1 MSAERSPGPMVEGAG
16 GAVALA
22 TREAGEGPAIL
33 LLHGIGGNR
42 TVWNTVIP
50 LLASD
55 FRVIAPDLRGH
66 GRTVAP
72 PGSTFSFEEMLGDVV
87 KVLDDRGLD
96 SAHWV
101 GLSGGALLALRA
113 ALDARPRCRSLTMVS
128 GAAYTDSHT
137 RAIAQRWAETYAK
150 EGPDPFALRLLK
162 DLYYPDWIEDHL
174 DFADEL
180 RKDVKEHDYRPAV
193 RWAEGMARFDE
204 RNRIASISVPTLIVQ
219 AMDDA
224 IVDASHG
231 RILRQT
237 IPGAQIRIFPQTG
250 HMIPVER
257 PRELAEAIAAHVRAA
272 EARPSEPTAS
282 SRPRGV

>member
-1 MSAERSPGPMVEGAG
+1 MAGSSSGPVP
-16 GAVALA
+16 LA
-22 TREAGEGPAIL
+22 TREGGDGPPIL

-50 LLASD
+50 LLETD

-66 GRTVAP
+66 GRSAAP

-87 KVLDDRGLD
+87 HLLDARGLD

-113 ALDARPRCRSLTMVS
+113 ALDARARCRSLTMVS

-137 RAIAQRWAETYAK
+137 RAIAERWAETYAK
-150 EGPDPFALRLLK
+150 EGPDSFALRLLK

-174 DFADEL
+174 DLADEL
-180 RKDVKEHDYRPAV
+180 RQDVKDHDYRPAV
-193 RWAEGMARFDE
+193 RWAEAMGRFDE
-204 RNRIASISVPTLIVQ
+204 RNRIASIEVPTLIVQ

-237 IPGAQIRIFPQTG
+237 IPGAQIRILPQTG
-250 HMIPVER
+250 HMIPLER
-257 PRELAEAIAAHVRAA
+257 PQETAEAIAAHVRAA
-272 EARPSEPTAS
+272 EAKRS
-282 SRPRGV
+282 S

>member
-1 MSAERSPGPMVEGAG
+1 MAKGTGA
-16 GAVALA
+16 AAPLA
-22 TREAGEGPAIL
+22 TREAGRGAPVL

-42 TVWNTVIP
+42 TVWNSVIP
-50 LLASD
+50 GLEPEFHVL
-55 FRVIAPDLRGH
+55 APDLRGH
-66 GRTVAP
+66 GRSAAP
-72 PGSTFSFEEMLGDVV
+72 PGSTFTFEEMLGDVV
-87 KVLDDRGLD
+87 GLLDERGLD

-113 ALDARPRCRSLTMVS
+113 ALDQRARCRSLIMVS
-128 GAAYTDSHT
+128 GSAYVDAHT

-162 DLYYPDWIEDHL
+162 DLYYPDWIEEHL
-174 DFADEL
+174 DYADEL
-180 RKDVKEHDYRPAV
+180 RKDVEHHDYRPAV
-193 RWAEGMARFDE
+193 RWAEAMGRFDE
-204 RNRIASISVPTLIVQ
+204 RNRIASITIPTLIIQ

-237 IPGAQIRIFPQTG
+237 IPGAQIRILPQTG

-257 PRELAEAIAAHVRAA
+257 PAETIEAITGHVRAA
-272 EARPSEPTAS
+272 ETRQSAPTS
-282 SRPRGV
+282 

>member
-1 MSAERSPGPMVEGAG
+1 MAEPQVQ
-16 GAVALA
+16 AVPLA
-22 TREAGEGPAIL
+22 TREAGEGPPIL

-42 TVWNTVIP
+42 TIWNSVIP
-50 LLASD
+50 LLAPE
-55 FRVIAPDLRGH
+55 FRVLAPDLRGH

-87 KVLDDRGLD
+87 QLLDDRGIP

-113 ALDARPRCRSLTMVS
+113 ALDARARCRSLTMVS

-174 DFADEL
+174 DYADEL
-180 RKDVKEHDYRPAV
+180 RQEVKDHDFRPAV
-193 RWAEGMARFDE
+193 RWAEAMGRFDE
-204 RNRIASISVPTLIVQ
+204 RNRIASIALPTLIVQ

-237 IPGAQIRIFPQTG
+237 IPGAQIRILPQTG
-250 HMIPVER
+250 HMVPVER
-257 PRELAEAIAAHVRAA
+257 PQELSEAIAAHVRAA
-272 EARPSEPTAS
+272 ETAPSGAS
-282 SRPRGV
+282 DPGAPRGV